1 MSICLEY
8 LTRTGLVEDLTT
20 FPCSFFLTDRF
31 NGRRIVIC
39 VNKPESVYSVKRWD
53 LDLCSVEHALP
64 PMEEYTVYE
73 IHDPKII
80 VPSTEIL
87 RFKESP
93 IPSRENTVRRPMEK
107 YDLYFDNFLT
117 FEGHNKYKE
126 KWLWESFL
134 SIYYPDLLS
143 LGLVIKRTINMY
155 GDYASP
161 EIMDNQKA
169 ILEFQK
175 PKFWKYWEMWL
186 KYMLDFKG
194 IPGEFV
200 FSHYFNTGLD

>member
-1 MSICLEY
+1 
-8 LTRTGLVEDLTT
+8 
-20 FPCSFFLTDRF
+20 
-31 NGRRIVIC
+31 
-39 VNKPESVYSVKRWD
+39 
-53 LDLCSVEHALP
+53 
-64 PMEEYTVYE
+64 
-73 IHDPKII
+73 
-80 VPSTEIL
+80 
-87 RFKESP
+87 
-93 IPSRENTVRRPMEK
+93 MEK

-175 PKFWKYWEMWL
+175 PKFWKYWEMWR